1 MKSPLRILHLEDDPR
16 DAELVR
22 ETLETGG
29 VVCHVARVETQ
40 PDFIGSLEEG
50 GFDLILADHTLPA
63 FDGLSALTIT
73 REKWPHVPFIFVAG
87 TLGEDVAI
95 EALKV
100 GATDYVLKTRLS
112 RLVPSVK
119 RALREAQKRTELNR
133 AEDALPHPH

>member
-29 VVCHVARVETQ
+29 IVCHVARVETQ

-63 FDGLSALTIT
+63 FDGLVCIED
-73 REKWPHVPFIFVAG
+73 RPGKVAAR
-87 TLGEDVAI
+87 AI
-95 EALKV
+95 HLCCWNF
-100 GATDYVLKTRLS
+100 GRRCGD
-112 RLVPSVK
+112 
-119 RALREAQKRTELNR
+119 
-133 AEDALPHPH
+133 